1 MNIMNNWSR
10 NRRVAGSGRAKL
22 LLSLWRQGG
31 AWLGGSLALPYKLVR
46 RGTTALEVIVSFT
59 LLSSVLAFATPL
71 VVRHT
76 RLLAGQRHYRLALD
90 ELSNQL
96 ERLAALPATELP
108 AAAREIVPSEFVTTR
123 LPGAKLQA
131 QLIPADPGQRLT
143 LRLTWDEPGR
153 RETPLMLSAWIV
165 SPARSQQP

>member
-1 MNIMNNWSR
+1 M
-10 NRRVAGSGRAKL
+10 RRAPSCK
-22 LLSLWRQGG
+22 
-31 AWLGGSLALPYKLVR
+31 

-96 ERLAALPATELP
+96 ERLSALPTAELS
-108 AAAREIVPSEFVTTR
+108 ARAQEITPSEFLAAR
-123 LPGAKLQA
+123 LPGAELQA
-131 QLIPADPGQRLT
+131 QLTPADPGQRLT
-143 LRLTWDEPGR
+143 LQITWDEPGR
-153 RETPLMLSAWIV
+153 REAPLALSTWIV
-165 SPARSQQP
+165 PPARSQP